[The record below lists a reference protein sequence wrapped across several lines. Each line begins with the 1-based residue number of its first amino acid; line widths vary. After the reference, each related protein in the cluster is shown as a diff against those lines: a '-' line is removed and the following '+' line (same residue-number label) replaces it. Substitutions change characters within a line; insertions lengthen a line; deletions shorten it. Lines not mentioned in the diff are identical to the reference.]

1 MSHGA
6 ITGTLNFAIKNKIC
20 LWKQDLNWKRNHWL
34 WNTWWKTFYWHWKI
48 KHRIKKY
55 QSNFILTCFVFWCVF
70 QWKSNCLFFYVR
82 LQCLFVFYNVRFSCH
97 WFSLSMLFSQMVW
110 RILKNLILK
119 FKLKWKYRVFISK
132 KSRCVSS
139 VFVLICIRDYNGCV
153 CLAIKCLKTIYY
165 LCFYYLNNF
174 KIIWSGGSCIH

>member
-1 MSHGA
+1 MPS
-6 ITGTLNFAIKNKIC
+6 
-20 LWKQDLNWKRNHWL
+20 
-34 WNTWWKTFYWHWKI
+34 KI
-48 KHRIKKY
+48 KFGFENKTWTEKGIIGFETRGERHFIGTEKLNTELKSIKV
-55 QSNFILTCFVFWCVF
+55 ILFWHVLCSDVFFNENLIVCFFMSVFSV
-70 QWKSNCLFFYVR
+70 CLF
-82 LQCLFVFYNVRFSCH
+82 FYNVRFSQCH

-153 CLAIKCLKTIYY
+153 CLAIKCLS
-165 LCFYYLNNF
+165 LYYLNNL